1 MDRQREW
8 KLSDW
13 VRLGRAFAARR
24 EEAGFTQ
31 VSAAEALSV
40 SRSPIQ
46 AIERG
51 RQSNGQPFTKVTQTM
66 RAYAQLIGWTQDSPQ
81 RILDGSQ
88 PTDAAATQPSDE
100 APADDSARYGLPPAV
115 DRELRSGKTLDHA
128 VVNLGSETD
137 DDTRL
142 IVVLKGAE
150 DLTEDELD
158 RLWQKWR
165 RTRRQLQANPG
176 ETDTPQDS

>member
-1 MDRQREW
+1 MDRQRAW
-8 KLSDW
+8 RTDDW
-13 VRLGRAFAARR
+13 VRLGRAFAAKR
-24 EEAGFTQ
+24 EEAGYTQ
-31 VSAAEALSV
+31 VSAAEALGV

-81 RILDGSQ
+81 RILDGQ
-88 PTDAAATQPSDE
+88 EPVKPALPAADTDES
-100 APADDSARYGLPPAV
+100 RYGLPAAV
-115 DRELRSGKTLDHA
+115 DRELRSGETLDHA
-128 VVNLGSETD
+128 VVNLGGETD

-150 DLTEDELD
+150 NLTEEEID

-165 RTRRQLQANPG
+165 RARRQLQAIPG
-176 ETDTPQDS
+176 ETDTPHNT